1 MKIPLI
7 YTKNSPGEYRS
18 LVFRVLGE
26 YSTFKLQDFIIIR
39 KKKINYLEINKFFF
53 LVFKKN
59 LFKIQLYKKS
69 VSIENMTN
77 KKF

>member
-39 KKKINYLEINKFFF
+39 KKKNK
-53 LVFKKN
+53 
-59 LFKIQLYKKS
+59 LFR
-69 VSIENMTN
+69 N
-77 KKF
+77 